1 MAPFFPDAMT
11 IRATIPEFS
20 YNDVQILLRIIL
32 LPFSSVY
39 LRSLNVLEKS
49 RLGCRRQAPASNI
62 DNKHD
67 QKYNEHHFTESNDV
81 TRAYI
86 I

>member
-39 LRSLNVLEKS
+39 LRSLNVLEKITTWMQETS
-49 RLGCRRQAPASNI
+49 SHEQHRQ
-62 DNKHD
+62 
-67 QKYNEHHFTESNDV
+67 Q
-81 TRAYI
+81 TRSKI
-86 I
+86 